1 MGDLFEYMVGSFYN
15 KLGVSYIEMNK
26 LIPNDRGTQNEIDV
40 LVCKDNKVIIIE
52 CKATKSSLSL
62 NMSKNGYL
70 KLYQHLGN
78 GYKTLTL
85 KEHMSFKSGH

>member
-1 MGDLFEYMVGSFYN
+1 MPQKLTYCLKTLPKSEGRFNNAMGDLFEYMVGSFYN

-52 CKATKSSLSL
+52 CK
-62 NMSKNGYL
+62 L
-70 KLYQHLGN
+70 KID
-78 GYKTLTL
+78 
-85 KEHMSFKSGH
+85 F

>member
-1 MGDLFEYMVGSFYN
+1 MIEEPKT
-15 KLGVSYIEMNK
+15 KLMFLYAKTIK
-26 LIPNDRGTQNEIDV
+26 LLLLSVKQQNPRYH
-40 LVCKDNKVIIIE
+40 
-52 CKATKSSLSL
+52 L